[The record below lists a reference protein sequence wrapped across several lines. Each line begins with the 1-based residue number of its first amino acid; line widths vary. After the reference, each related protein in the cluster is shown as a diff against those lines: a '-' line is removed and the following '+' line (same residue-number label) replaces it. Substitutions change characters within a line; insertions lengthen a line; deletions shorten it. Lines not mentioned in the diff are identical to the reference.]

1 MSGLR
6 QAAEDYLA
14 MRRAL
19 GYKLAAQG
27 RTLMSF
33 VAFMDAAGREV
44 ITTEAAVDW
53 AAHPPLST
61 RPQWQCRRLEVV
73 RLFARHLH
81 ALDPAHEVPPA
92 GVLPFRSYRRMGGHR
107 YTEEETAALIAA
119 AGQLRPRLRALT
131 WQAFLGLLAVT
142 GCRPGEACSLDDQ
155 DIDLAGSQLQIRTSK
170 YNITRTLPLDATAS
184 AALGTYMR
192 ERDTLITGSS
202 PALFVTGTGARLDH
216 HVSETFTRLRR
227 MAGLPAPAGARQARL
242 IDFRHTFAVTTL
254 INCIRDCGDIS
265 RCLPLLSAWLGHGD
279 PASTYWYIEADPE
292 LLGLAAER
300 LNLNPDQESIHDRSG
315 TAYPEL
321 FHSPARARA
330 KRRA

>member
-6 QAAEDYLA
+6 QAAQEYLA

-19 GYKLAAQG
+19 GYKLATQG
-27 RTLMSF
+27 RILMSF
-33 VAFMDAAGREV
+33 AASMDAAGREL

-53 AAHPPLST
+53 AAHPPHST
-61 RPQWQCRRLEVV
+61 RPEWQVRRLEAV

-81 ALDPAHEVPPA
+81 ALDPAHEIPA
-92 GVLPFRSYRRMGGHR
+92 PGILPFRGYRRMGGHR

-119 AGQLRPRLRALT
+119 AGRLRPCLRALT

-142 GCRPGEACSLDDQ
+142 GMRPREAYSLDDQ
-155 DIDLAGSQLQIRTSK
+155 DIDLAGSLLQIRTSK
-170 YNITRTLPLDATAS
+170 YNITRTLPLDPTAS
-184 AALGTYMR
+184 AELSAYMR
-192 ERDTLITGSS
+192 NRDSLITRSS

-216 HVSETFTRLRR
+216 HVYDTFARLRK
-227 MAGLPAPAGARQARL
+227 MAGLPAPAGARQPRL

-254 INCIRDCGDIS
+254 IDCIRDGGDVS

-279 PASTYWYIEADPE
+279 PASTYWYLEADPE
-292 LLGLAAER
+292 LLGLAAGR
-300 LNLNPDQESIHDRSG
+300 LDLNQESPHDRPG

-321 FHSPARARA
+321 FHSTARTRARG
-330 KRRA
+330 RA